1 MLTNE
6 DIRNLIASFKQIN
19 DPFLQKIWL
28 PDNGEKSS
36 LKLQSNLTTFTVD
49 LNRAGRKAPKCT
61 FQLREDLHRDTK
73 LIRLDLCGPAHEN
86 PNGDFEYANQII
98 ACPHIHI
105 ADEKYGDS
113 IAYPLNENYAK
124 MYLTSEELEDIAVV
138 FRKFLERIHVVKLDK
153 FEIYVN
159 TTILY

>member
-6 DIRNLIASFKQIN
+6 EIRNLISSLKRMNDSFLKK
-19 DPFLQKIWL
+19 LWL
-28 PDNGEKSS
+28 PDNGNKSS
-36 LKLQSNLTTFTVD
+36 LKLRSNLTTFTVD

-61 FQLREDLHRDTK
+61 FQLREDLHRDIK

-86 PNGDFEYANQII
+86 PNGDFEYANQVIP
-98 ACPHIHI
+98 CPHIHI
-105 ADEKYGDS
+105 ADENYGDS

-124 MYLTSEELEDIAVV
+124 MYLTSEELEDIAIV
-138 FRKFLERIHVVKLDK
+138 FRRFLERINVAQLDE

-159 TTILY
+159 TTIL